1 MIETTETNSPH
12 RAVTV
17 EKLVYGGDALA
28 RDNGQVI
35 LIPFLLPG
43 EPARVR
49 VVEQKPQLLKARV
62 EELLAPSVHR
72 AEPRCRHFGACGGCH
87 YQHAVYEYQLEQKLA
102 ILREVFSR
110 VGKMEAPAEIEVLS
124 GPPFGYRNRAQFH
137 YDGRNL
143 GYHEAGSRNVLAIE
157 DCPISS
163 PKLLESYGRLRLMS
177 KDSRFPRFLRTLEL
191 FTNETDVQLNVL
203 SSAQPAARRFFDW
216 CAREIPGLLSGAL
229 TYTAAGFE
237 FRVSHDAFF
246 QVNRFLIEPLVEAA
260 LRDAEG
266 ESALDL
272 YSGAGL
278 FSLPLAKRIPKVTAV
293 ESGAAAWRDL
303 RFNAERAGVAVDA
316 RQASTEQFLAA
327 GPPADFVL
335 ADPPRAGL
343 GKHVVQ
349 RLLETKPRRLTIVS
363 CDPATLARD
372 LAALCGA
379 YTLDSLTMI
388 DLFPQTFHIETVA
401 RLRLA

>member
-1 MIETTETNSPH
+1 M
-12 RAVTV
+12 

-35 LIPFLLPG
+35 LTPFLLPG
-43 EPARVR
+43 ESARVR
-49 VVEQKPQLLKARV
+49 VVEQKSQLLKARV
-62 EELLAPSVHR
+62 EEVLVPSAHR
-72 AEPRCRHFGACGGCH
+72 VTPRCPHFGPCGGCH
-87 YQHAVYEYQLEQKLA
+87 YQHAAYEYQLEQKLA

-110 VGKMEAPAEIEVLS
+110 VGKMEAPGEIEVLS

-137 YDGRNL
+137 FDGRNI
-143 GYHEAGSRNVLAIE
+143 GYHEAGSRNVLAVE

-163 PKLLESYGRLRLMS
+163 PKLLQAFAAIRRMS
-177 KDSRFPRFLRTLEL
+177 ADTRFPRFLRTLEL

-203 SSAQPAARRFFDW
+203 SSAQPVAKRFFEW
-216 CAREIPGLLSGAL
+216 SAREIPGLLSGAI
-229 TYTAAGFE
+229 TYAAAGFE

-246 QVNRFLIEPLVEAA
+246 QVNRFLIDTLVEAA

-272 YSGAGL
+272 YSGVGL
-278 FSLPLAKRIPKVTAV
+278 FSLPLAKRFQKVTAV

-303 RFNAERAGVAVDA
+303 KFNAERAGVALDA
-316 RQASTEQFLAA
+316 QQASAEHFLAA
-327 GPPADFVL
+327 NQASIDFVL

-343 GKHVVQ
+343 GKHAVQ
-349 RLLETKPRRLTIVS
+349 RLLEAKPRRLTIVS

-379 YTLDSLTMI
+379 YSLDSLTMI
-388 DLFPQTFHIETVA
+388 DLFPQTFHLETVA
-401 RLRLA
+401 RLRLASA

>member
-1 MIETTETNSPH
+1 M
-12 RAVTV
+12 

-35 LIPFLLPG
+35 LTPFLLPG
-43 EPARVR
+43 ESARVR

-62 EELLAPSVHR
+62 EEVLAPSAHR
-72 AEPRCRHFGACGGCH
+72 VAPRCPHFGPCGGCH
-87 YQHAVYEYQLEQKLA
+87 YQHAAYEYQLEQKLA

-110 VGKMEAPAEIEVLS
+110 VGKFEAPAEIEVLS
-124 GPPFGYRNRAQFH
+124 GSPFGYRNRAQFH
-137 YDGRNL
+137 FDGRNI
-143 GYHEAGSRNVLAIE
+143 GYHEAGSRSVLAIH

-163 PKLLESYGRLRLMS
+163 PKLLEAYAALRLMS
-177 KDSRFPRFLRTLEL
+177 NDSRFPRFLRTLEL
-191 FTNETDVQLNVL
+191 FTNEADVQLNVL
-203 SSAQPAARRFFDW
+203 SSAQPVAKRFFDW

-229 TYTAAGFE
+229 TYPAAGFE

-246 QVNRFLIEPLVEAA
+246 QVNRFLIDALVEAA

-278 FSLPLAKRIPKVTAV
+278 FSLPLARRVPKVTAV

-303 RFNAERAGVAVDA
+303 KFNAERAGVVLDA
-316 RQASTEQFLAA
+316 RQASAEHFLAA
-327 GPPADFVL
+327 NQASADFVL

-343 GKHVVQ
+343 GKHAVQ
-349 RLLETKPRRLTIVS
+349 RLLEARPRRLTIVS

-372 LAALCGA
+372 LAALRGV
-379 YTLDSLTMI
+379 YSLDSLTMI
-388 DLFPQTFHIETVA
+388 DLFPQTFHLEAVA